1 MTTYNLTE
9 EQLMTIIHLATIDG
23 FANSCEGG
31 NAEYPFDFNE
41 AEIAK
46 CTPRPTKGE
55 LKKLLSAAKK
65 RKE

>member
-1 MTTYNLTE
+1 
-9 EQLMTIIHLATIDG
+9 MTIIHLATING
-23 FANSCEGG
+23 FASSCEGE